1 MWKLRAESRADVI
14 RLLPGQDYVVG
25 RKNCDVLLSNDQ
37 SISRVHA
44 HLTVTEQA
52 VTVKDTSKYGT
63 FVNDE
68 QLATGS
74 TRTLRFGDRLT
85 FGVFQS
91 KFRLELD
98 SVVVCSSCVVAEGK
112 ASLSQA
118 VQAVGGR
125 LVSTWTQDCTHLAM
139 PVLKVTIKT
148 ICALLSCRP
157 IVTPEFFTELSRAV
171 QRRDALPTLE
181 SFRPEMGEPSLTK
194 KPVDLHPHMERKTL
208 FRDKTFVFLSTKQ
221 MKRLSPTISCGGG
234 KWERLEEG
242 SVPLSL
248 LESPRTCVISVETGS
263 SQALLTLPTKKW
275 VESVGQ
281 VLHRSGLRFIAESEI
296 GLAAIYFNSQTYCNP
311 CISLDSE
318 SVRAPLIPGASMS
331 QNATVDETTL
341 PAVSQNITAYVAN
354 TEMSQ
359 GVGGKVR
366 GHRGVDAGGAAVIGE
381 TPERRPRQAC
391 ALGSPTIPESVNPQL
406 CSSGKADAGIPGGR
420 SAGTAP
426 RSAPTQPDSAT
437 LKRSPQKQSSLTSY
451 FQAVNKKR
459 VRETDTDSPLSEA
472 KLSRRDSEEE
482 EDRKMKSSN
491 SAASVS
497 LDPVSRC
504 ADQSQRGNPQRPE
517 FSASVGLGSG
527 LGENCGNGGYL
538 SRISGAKKRKEPELG
553 KPSGPEVSADVSHLD
568 VSLDELESIMSV
580 DMDEPLQ
587 SAANKKQRVDQGEN
601 VGAPSN
607 QCRAEKQ
614 QSMANK
620 GRGLENK
627 GLSVT
632 NSSQDSE
639 EKPLGSANKRP
650 DLGREECSSAH
661 RAERPE
667 SEDVKEEDVSLVV
680 APDSFVRTR
689 KVEAIKQDPT
699 TTSSAT
705 GPKND
710 PELPTKVMQIQ
721 FKVLT
726 LSAPCRPRPYPL
738 HSCGPNDK
746 NFKRFRKLPVP
757 GLHGLPSIIGGSDLV
772 AHNRSKNAELEEW
785 LRDAAK
791 EEKQQEYEEALGLD
805 LFRYN
810 PKPTKRR

>member
-359 GVGGKVR
+359 
-366 GHRGVDAGGAAVIGE
+366 DAGGAAVIGE

-491 SAASVS
+491 S
-497 LDPVSRC
+497 
-504 ADQSQRGNPQRPE
+504 

-568 VSLDELESIMSV
+568 VSLDELESIMS
-580 DMDEPLQ
+580 
-587 SAANKKQRVDQGEN
+587 RVDQ
-601 VGAPSN
+601 
-607 QCRAEKQ
+607 
-614 QSMANK
+614 
-620 GRGLENK
+620 

-680 APDSFVRTR
+680 VS
-689 KVEAIKQDPT
+689 T

-805 LFRYN
+805 LFRYALVRFFYASA
-810 PKPTKRR
+810 TT